1 MKKFM
6 RRTGMMVAI
15 ALSMT
20 MVLGTHALASEPEN
34 LDDSIRAEINEYVSE
49 QYSSLSSVHFFH
61 GSNFVIVCFQII

>member
-6 RRTGMMVAI
+6 GRVGMTVAI

-34 LDDSIRAEINEYVSE
+34 LDDFI
-49 QYSSLSSVHFFH
+49 L
-61 GSNFVIVCFQII
+61 